1 VIILAS
7 SIRRIE
13 MVNNISNIRRLE
25 SKSGKAEVK
34 LKKYQEKKY
43 GVIFK

>member
-1 VIILAS
+1 MILAS
-7 SIRRIE
+7 SIRRIQ
-13 MVNNISNIRRLE
+13 MVNNISNIRRVV
-25 SKSGKAEVK
+25 SKSGKAEMK